1 MCDPVLAVCS
11 MLLGGA
17 AAYVILSIAER
28 MRATEQGSFKMRW
41 LSVGAVA
48 AGLEIWAIHFIGN
61 LAFCPPIPAVQDI
74 GLAIISML
82 SAGAAGAVAVYL
94 ISTHD
99 GSHLRLVSGGLMM
112 GACLMVTH
120 FTSLMAIHQV
130 ADVQHD
136 LPLFI
141 FSILVMVGLGVVVLL
156 VGGWNI
162 QYGDWRV
169 TEKASAMGVALA
181 ASHVAGMIPAYSF
194 SGLTTGT
201 PPPGIEVQLLAVV
214 AVSLSTLLA
223 IIDRQVTTASRLA
236 RHSHARLLEAIES
249 VPQWF
254 ALFDVDDRLV
264 ICNRKYREVMSGT
277 GAQVQPGDSFE
288 SIVRRIAE
296 RGDIPAAIGN
306 VESWVKNR
314 LDMHYNPQGPYI
326 QYRSSGEWI
335 QINEKKTHDGGI
347 VAIATDITALKNAE
361 QAAEDAKRRLADS
374 LALVEA
380 AKARM
385 QEELNV
391 GRDIQRSML
400 PRVFPPFPDRK
411 ELELYA
417 VLEPAL
423 EIGGDLYD
431 FFLIDDHRLCFVVG
445 DVSGNGV
452 PAALFMAM
460 TKIMVKTRAMS
471 DPSPASIVTHVN
483 DALSADNDSCMFVT
497 LYLGILNLRDG
508 TLLATNA
515 GHNPPL
521 LKKPDGPFEW
531 LTAQDGPMVGPMPGI
546 AFKESTIQLGP
557 GDELFLYTDGVTEA
571 DNRRRELFGNNR
583 LKSILTKSQAA
594 SVVDRL
600 SEVMNAVRGF
610 AGEAPQADDITMLGL
625 RYHGVPPSDVA
636 AKVFHQT
643 MPNQLMAIPDLQMA
657 FEEYV
662 SQWARAKPLIPT
674 LNMALDDLLNNVVQY
689 AFPNDPMEHHIEVEG
704 DVRDESVVL
713 TIMDDGIPF
722 NPLSVAPPDL
732 SVLLHEREIGGLGI
746 HLVRAMFDEV
756 TYHRNVGRNV
766 LTIKKR
772 LVSGAPASSSRT
784 DMTGTSALEV
794 ERYPRQSS
802 EGVQKVGIGVETRHS
817 GTVLIV
823 TPRDRFDTNSAPEV
837 ERILTDHIGRGE
849 RHIVLDLSQISYI
862 SSIGLRVILKAVVA
876 MMQTGGRVVLCG
888 GSDHVRTVLQL
899 SGALMTSLHAS
910 TMDEALSKVQER
922 G

>member
-1 MCDPVLAVCS
+1 MLLVCS

-28 MRATEQGSFKMRW
+28 MRATEQGSFKLRW
-41 LSVGAVA
+41 LSVGAIA
-48 AGLEIWAIHFIGN
+48 GGLEIWAIHFIGN
-61 LAFCPPIPAVQDI
+61 LAFCPPIPAAQDI
-74 GLAIISML
+74 GLAIVSIL

-130 ADVQHD
+130 ADVRQD

-141 FSILVMVGLGVVVLL
+141 FAVVLMVGLGVVVLL

-162 QYGDWRV
+162 RYGDWRV

-181 ASHVAGMIPAYSF
+181 ASHLAGMIPAYNF
-194 SGLTTGT
+194 SGLTTST
-201 PPPGIEVQLLAVV
+201 LPPGIEVQLLAVV

-223 IIDRQVTTASRLA
+223 IIDRQVTTASKLA

-254 ALFDVDDRLV
+254 ALFGADDRLV

-277 GAQVQPGDSFE
+277 GPKVQAGDSFE
-288 SIVRRIAE
+288 SIVRRTAE

-306 VESWVKNR
+306 VEPWMRWR
-314 LDMHYNPQGPYI
+314 LDTHRNPVAPYI
-326 QYRSSGEWI
+326 QYRSSGEWL
-335 QINEKKTHDGGI
+335 QINERKTHDGGI
-347 VAIATDITALKNAE
+347 VFIATDITALKNAE
-361 QAAEDAKRRLADS
+361 QAAEDATARLADS

-521 LKKPDGPFEW
+521 LKRQDGQFEW

-546 AFKESTIQLGP
+546 AFKESGIQLGP

-571 DNRRRELFGNNR
+571 DNRRRELFGNSR
-583 LKSILTKSQAA
+583 LKSVLTKSQAL

-625 RYHGVPPSDVA
+625 RYHGVSPSDVA
-636 AKVFHQT
+636 VKVFHQT
-643 MPNQLMAIPDLQMA
+643 MPNQLTAITDLQIA
-657 FEEYV
+657 FEQYV
-662 SQWARAKPLIPT
+662 AQWAAAKPLIPT

-689 AFPNDPMEHHIEVEG
+689 AFPNDPTEHHIEVEG
-704 DVRDESVVL
+704 EVHDACVVL
-713 TIMDDGIPF
+713 TIRDDGIPF

-772 LVSGAPASSSRT
+772 LVSEAPAPRSRP
-784 DMTGTSALEV
+784 DVTGISALEV
-794 ERYPRQSS
+794 GSLPQELS
-802 EGVQKVGIGVETRHS
+802 EDSRTGGRGVETRHS

-837 ERILTDHIGRGE
+837 ERVLTDHIMQGE
-849 RHIVLDLSQISYI
+849 RQIVLDLSQISYI

-910 TMDEALSKVQER
+910 TMDKALSKVLER